1 MDDVVETDEGAKG
14 FRLIR
19 TDADGAPD
27 VKVFPA
33 KGVLEGADQL
43 LERELA
49 RMTADGSP
57 ADVYEVPDYATM
69 WDILNRKETFAG
81 VKPVRFCAGGRGY
94 VTFMRNKPG
103 KVPPEDAVRK
113 VLMSAPALPPWV
125 GHHRS
130 SVTVSQTAENP
141 EGSVTDKSDFE
152 VPPCVDLVDVDT
164 LRAGDVRQSETG
176 DDRQGGGDT
185 EPPEDRPHD
194 AEPDHVRF
202 LRDAV
207 NRRCAQLNR
216 LLDQV
221 AQLARSIGLD

>member
-1 MDDVVETDEGAKG
+1 MDDVVKTDEGAEG

-33 KGVLEGADQL
+33 KGVLEGADRL

-49 RMTADGSP
+49 RMTADGSA

-69 WDILNRKETFAG
+69 WDVLNRNEAFAG

-94 VTFMRNKPG
+94 VTFTRNESG

-113 VLMSAPALPPWV
+113 VLMSAPALPPWA

-130 SVTVSQTAENP
+130 SVTVCQTAENP
-141 EGSVTDKSDFE
+141 EGSVTDKADFE

-164 LRAGDVRQSETG
+164 LRAGGVRR
-176 DDRQGGGDT
+176 DGGD
-185 EPPEDRPHD
+185 EPPEGRPRG
-194 AEPDHVRF
+194 AEPDCVRF

-207 NRRCAQLNR
+207 NRRCAQLNG

-221 AQLARSIGLD
+221 AQLARSIGLE